1 MKLIQKY
8 KDNNYWERMEFYRF
22 SIMMFT
28 ITFGTALASVALY
41 YLYELQNESS
51 FVPVAIVSFFA
62 MGSNAAAIAQSPLKW
77 VITIFLFSVFLS
89 VFFIFYAFFIK

>member
-1 MKLIQKY
+1 MNLLQKY
-8 KDNNYWERMEFYRF
+8 QDNQFWQEMEFYRF

-41 YLYELQNESS
+41 YLFELKNASY

-62 MGSNAAAIAQSPLKW
+62 MGSNAAAIVQSPLKW
-77 VITIFLFSVFLS
+77 VVSIFLSSVIIS
-89 VFFIFYAFFIK
+89 IFFILFAFFI